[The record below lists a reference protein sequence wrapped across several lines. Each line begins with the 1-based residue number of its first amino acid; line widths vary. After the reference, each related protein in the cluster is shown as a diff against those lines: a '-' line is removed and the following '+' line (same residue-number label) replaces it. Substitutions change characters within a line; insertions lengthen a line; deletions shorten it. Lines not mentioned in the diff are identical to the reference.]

1 MKNKII
7 LASKSVSRQA
17 VLKNAGIDADI
28 IPSNFDEDIVKQKH
42 TDNPNAGNIIA
53 LDLAKKKA
61 LSVSKDNPDCYIIGA
76 DQTLSL
82 DGKLYS
88 KPKSVDGVK
97 NHLQEFSGKTHTL
110 HGGLAIAFNNEVI
123 FSKSVECHM
132 TVKKLSEEYI
142 EWYGQTCGEAV
153 QNSVGGYHFEG
164 LGIQLFEKVDGDYF
178 SILGLPIIPLVE
190 FLQGQGIIKC

>member
-42 TDNPNAGNIIA
+42 TDNPNAGGIIA

-61 LSVSKDNPDCYIIGA
+61 LSVSKDNPDCLVIGA

-88 KPKSVDGVK
+88 KPKSVADVK
-97 NHLQEFSGKTHTL
+97 NHLKDFSGKTHTL
-110 HGGLAIAFNNEVI
+110 HGGVAIALNNEVI
-123 FSKSVECHM
+123 FYKNVQCHM
-132 TVKKLSEEYI
+132 TVKKLSGEYI
-142 EWYGQTCGEAV
+142 DWYGNECGESV

-164 LGIQLFEKVDGDYF
+164 LGIQLFEKVEGDYF

-190 FLQGQGIIKC
+190 FLQEQGVIKC